1 MARIESVERR
11 MIFEKAPFSSCHAS
25 SIVEVD
31 GGRLLA
37 AWFGGKNEGAKDVQ
51 IWGSI
56 FDGQR
61 WSEPQVWGSEPG
73 QPCWNPVLFRT
84 AKGTL
89 YLWYKA
95 GPNPQQW
102 TGFVRTSSDGGKS
115 WSAPAMLPAGQ
126 YGPVRA
132 KPIQRSDGTI
142 LAGTSVESYR
152 NWTPYVD
159 ISHDD
164 GKTWRR
170 SNAFPVPD
178 KHHQI
183 QPTLF
188 ETAEGRIIALLRS
201 RDPRKICR
209 AESRDGGL
217 TFSPAAE
224 TDLPNPNSGIDV
236 VRCKNGDLILIY
248 NPTTLTRTPLSLAR
262 SPDDG
267 KTWKKVYDLETEP
280 EEYSYPAM
288 IVASTGLLEI
298 TYTWRRTHIK
308 HVRLDPQILR

>member
-1 MARIESVERR
+1 MLSAGERQER
-11 MIFEKAPFSSCHAS
+11 LIFQKAPFASCHAS
-25 SIVEVD
+25 SIVETE

-37 AWFGGKNEGAKDVQ
+37 AWFGGRDEGAKDVQ

-84 AKGTL
+84 VRGTL

-102 TGFVRTSSDGGKS
+102 SGYVRTSVDGGKS
-115 WSAPAMLPAGQ
+115 WSMPQMLPAGQ
-126 YGPVRA
+126 FGPVRA
-132 KPIQRSDGTI
+132 KPIQRGDGTI
-142 LAGTSVESYR
+142 LAGTSIESYR

-159 ISHDD
+159 LSTDD

-170 SNAFPVPD
+170 SNAFPLPG

-183 QPTLF
+183 QPALF
-188 ETAEGRIIALLRS
+188 ETSDGSIVALLRS

-209 AESRDGGL
+209 AVSRDGGR
-217 TFSPAAE
+217 TFTAAAE
-224 TDLPNPNSGIDV
+224 TDLPNPNAGIDV
-236 VRCKNGDLILIY
+236 VRAPSGELYLIY
-248 NPTTLTRTPLSLAR
+248 NHSVLARTPLSLAR
-262 SPDDG
+262 SQDEG
-267 KTWKKVYDLETEP
+267 KTWKRLCDLETEAG
-280 EEYSYPAM
+280 EYSYPAM
-288 IVASTGLLEI
+288 IWSSAEVLEI

-308 HVRLDPQILR
+308 HVRLNPKSLR